1 MKRTIYFIS
10 GPAGVGK
17 STTAEKLVKA
27 IEKSAYISG
36 DDISHIP
43 VNGRG
48 KPWLCSHTLNLTW
61 ENILSVTRNLLK
73 YNYDVVID
81 YVTFPKELNLFVKQI
96 KDIDIRIIYVVLLV
110 DQETLVRRDS
120 QRPPEDQMGE
130 RSIDSLKEFNESS
143 IDKRYVIDTSNENI
157 NELESIINEIKTNKR
172 FIFEIWSI
180 WDQ

>member
-17 STTAEKLVKA
+17 SSTAEKLVKT

-36 DDISHIP
+36 DDISRIP

-48 KPWLCSHTLNLTW
+48 QPWLCSDTLSLTW

-81 YVTFPKELNLFVKQI
+81 YVTFPKELNWFLEQI
-96 KDIDIRIIYVVLLV
+96 KDIDTKIIYVVLLV
-110 DQETLVRRDS
+110 DQETLVYRDS

-130 RSIDSLKEFNESS
+130 RSTVLLKEFNETL
-143 IDKRYVIDTSNENI
+143 IDDRYVIDTSNKKI
-157 NELESIINEIKTNKR
+157 SELETIIHEITTDKR
-172 FIFEIWSI
+172 FIFEFSRRTI
-180 WDQ
+180 